1 MDYKMKSVDDS
12 TTISFYDINTGQNID
27 LETNQY
33 IVDLLSNQQKEI
45 EDLKAKIR
53 KLKEDCPESDNS
65 SRSQYLNRDITKL
78 IELTDLI
85 AFLLNNV
92 KVELENQIA
101 DTIHISMTLS
111 GLAIDVENY
120 KGESVTPEHIYHFL
134 NEHVLSD
141 ENILFTVRGKTLYIN
156 KIR

>member
-1 MDYKMKSVDDS
+1 MDNL
-12 TTISFYDINTGQNID
+12 IH
-27 LETNQY
+27 
-33 IVDLLSNQQKEI
+33 

-53 KLKEDCPESDNS
+53 KLKEDCPEFDNN
-65 SRSQYLNRDITKL
+65 SRQQYLNRDITKL

-92 KVELENQIA
+92 KVELEDQIA

-120 KGESVTPEHIYHFL
+120 KGESEPRNIFTIFL
-134 NEHVLSD
+134 MNMCCQMKIFCS
-141 ENILFTVRGKTLYIN
+141 LFVVKHYT
-156 KIR
+156 